1 MKNVHRSF
9 KELRLASVNVLIV
22 WSTKRFRSQWLKTE
36 RSIQSSHWG
45 ITDQRMLS
53 NYENSCW
60 LINVLIKLTVAALT
74 VCVSKAT
81 SRYTEIQ
88 RGIWNNALYNF
99 YWKNWMCSQ
108 LLLCFFKQIFLLLIN
123 EKPKSQQNKYLRQ
136 WTHST
141 SMSEY
146 KQ

>member
-1 MKNVHRSF
+1 
-9 KELRLASVNVLIV
+9 
-22 WSTKRFRSQWLKTE
+22 
-36 RSIQSSHWG
+36 
-45 ITDQRMLS
+45 
-53 NYENSCW
+53 
-60 LINVLIKLTVAALT
+60 
-74 VCVSKAT
+74 
-81 SRYTEIQ
+81 
-88 RGIWNNALYNF
+88 
-99 YWKNWMCSQ
+99 MCSQ